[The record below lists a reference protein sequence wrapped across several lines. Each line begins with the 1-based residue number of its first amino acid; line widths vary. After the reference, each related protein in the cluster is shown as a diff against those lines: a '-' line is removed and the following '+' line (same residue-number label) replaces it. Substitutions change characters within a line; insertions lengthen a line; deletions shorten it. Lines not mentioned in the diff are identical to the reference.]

1 MRGYRTSEWDF
12 SKNIR
17 LTLFFCCINLI
28 LVYMGTLL
36 KTFNKKQYDELSE
49 EQKVRYNQFRFVTNL
64 RMERWL
70 GAFWSSDAELDA
82 KWKELEDDNLPQ
94 LQN

>member
-17 LTLFFCCINLI
+17 LTLVFCCINLI
-28 LVYMGTLL
+28 LVYMSTLL
-36 KTFNKKQYDELSE
+36 KNSNKEQYDELSDKA
-49 EQKVRYNQFRFVTNL
+49 KVRYNQFRFIANL

-70 GAFWSSDAELDA
+70 GANWRQERELDA